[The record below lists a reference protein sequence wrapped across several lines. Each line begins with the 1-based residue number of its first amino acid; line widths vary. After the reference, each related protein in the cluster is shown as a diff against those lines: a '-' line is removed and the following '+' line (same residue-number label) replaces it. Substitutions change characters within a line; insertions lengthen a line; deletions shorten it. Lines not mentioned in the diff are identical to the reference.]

1 MKLWGIYTMEY
12 FSAAKKNKVMNLAGK
27 FMEPEAITQS
37 EVITDAKQN
46 ITSTNVDV
54 SFYTFNLCI
63 SIQITTEVKRI
74 VRDQGEERSLQG
86 NYREEIRGKLEYE
99 D

>member
-1 MKLWGIYTMEY
+1 MEY

-46 ITSTNVDV
+46 IFLVSSTNVDV
-54 SFYTFNLCI
+54 SFYAFDLCI
-63 SIQITTEVKRI
+63 SIQITIEV
-74 VRDQGEERSLQG
+74 
-86 NYREEIRGKLEYE
+86 
-99 D
+99 